1 HLLQLLPI
9 QQRTEAS
16 TSGDLRTLAQGRAS
30 NSRSLT
36 LSRMGDRLIAASSAY
51 KGAPAFIH
59 ALLPLL
65 RSFSMGNP
73 VNNAVK
79 GSGVPHASLFSR
91 ERRDWVQGATVW
103 QPGRTDGGDVAKL
116 GQGPGNPGNSEEF
129 AAAHQ

>member
-1 HLLQLLPI
+1 ARRPLTMGGASNTRPLTLRRMGALL
-9 QQRTEAS
+9 
-16 TSGDLRTLAQGRAS
+16 LAQ
-30 NSRSLT
+30 
-36 LSRMGDRLIAASSAY
+36 SSAY
-51 KGAPAFIH
+51 KGAPAFIP
-59 ALLPLL
+59 APLPLL

-91 ERRDWVQGATVW
+91 ERRDWVQGATVL